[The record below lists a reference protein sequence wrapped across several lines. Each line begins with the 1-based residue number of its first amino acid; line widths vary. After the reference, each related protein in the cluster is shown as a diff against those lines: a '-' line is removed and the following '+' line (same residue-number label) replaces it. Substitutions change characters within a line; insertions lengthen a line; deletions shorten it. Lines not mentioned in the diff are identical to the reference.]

1 MMRSLP
7 LQTQKLL
14 LAQCFPA
21 GKASL
26 RRNTLVW
33 EGALQPTAVSHVY
46 EIRVTYC
53 LNGRPEVLLLAPNP
67 QQMADALAPGRTLPH
82 VYSYNHPVR
91 LCIYHPKKREWKPS
105 MALAATVVPWAVM
118 WLSFFEDWVCTD
130 VWSGGGEHPET
141 RFLT

>member
-1 MMRSLP
+1 
-7 LQTQKLL
+7 
-14 LAQCFPA
+14 
-21 GKASL
+21 
-26 RRNTLVW
+26 
-33 EGALQPTAVSHVY
+33 
-46 EIRVTYC
+46 
-53 LNGRPEVLLLAPNP
+53 PNP

-82 VYSYNHPVR
+82 VYSYDHPVR

-141 RFLT
+141 PSSQDPDHRDGCLTNPTRSEERR